1 MQDLNG
7 RHPSVQEVAQWFH
20 YDHLPESLQ
29 LVSKACHDL
38 AEDMIEK
45 LPDSPQ
51 LTIGL
56 QHLLIAKDAFVR
68 GYLKTSG
75 VGTPLATDPDH
86 S

>member
-7 RHPSVQEVAQWFH
+7 RHPVVQDVAQWFH
-20 YDHLPESLQ
+20 YEHLPEELQ
-29 LVSKACHDL
+29 VVSKLCHDL
-38 AEDMIEK
+38 AGNIIEK

-75 VGTPLATDPDH
+75 VKTPLATDSDH